1 VTAPYLNNP
10 DEYDFE
16 GELQKALARA
26 ARAKPQ
32 GKRWERTRLPES
44 AHAISYRPTGEMLTP
59 TLPVLPNKLARHVKL
74 YGRAGTEQWY
84 GSRER
89 SKVEENVM
97 SSVSRALCRRR
108 LPIGS
113 ASVTGG

>member
-1 VTAPYLNNP
+1 
-10 DEYDFE
+10 
-16 GELQKALARA
+16 
-26 ARAKPQ
+26 
-32 GKRWERTRLPES
+32 
-44 AHAISYRPTGEMLTP
+44 MLTP